1 MNNISIN
8 RMTILK
14 ILMVKNIFSIIFKKT
29 DIVWKIKINYLIKE
43 NFRTITRILKDF
55 NTTLTIILN
64 NDIVKN
70 VIKSPKNIEHKKTL
84 RIP

>member
-1 MNNISIN
+1 MNKISIN

>member
-14 ILMVKNIFSIIFKKT
+14 ILMVMNIFSIIFKKT

-43 NFRTITRILKDF
+43 NFRTITRILKNF